1 MGSVGDV
8 SRVLLACV
16 LHALG
21 TNPAAV
27 RGFRNRFPKPNF
39 EMMSARFQTSV
50 PSFSFFLVG
59 SVGDVSRVL
68 LACVLHALGTNPA
81 AVRGFRNRFPKP
93 NFEMMS
99 ARFQT
104 SVPSFSFFLVGS
116 VGDVSRVLLACVL
129 HALGTNPAAVR
140 GFRNRFPKPNFE
152 MMSARFQTSVP
163 GYSRIVSCDVGRP
176 GRYISFLFF
185 LFSGFRRRRFDSFMA
200 CVLHALGTNPAAV
213 RGFRNRF
220 PKPNF
225 EMMSARFQTSVPGY
239 SRIVSCDVGRPGGY
253 LFSFL
258 FFLFS
263 GFRRRR
269 FESFIG
275 LCFACLGHESCCCS
289 RLSQPFSKAKFRDDV
304 GAIPD
309 ERAFLFFLF
318 SGFRRRRFESFIG
331 LCFACLGYESCCCS
345 RLSQPFSKAKFR
357 DDVGAI
363 PDERTFLFFLFSG
376 FRRRRFESFIGL
388 CFACLGYESCCCS
401 RLSQPFS
408 KAKFR
413 DDVGAI
419 PDERTWL

>member
-1 MGSVGDV
+1 
-8 SRVLLACV
+8 
-16 LHALG
+16 
-21 TNPAAV
+21 
-27 RGFRNRFPKPNF
+27 
-39 EMMSARFQTSV
+39 MSEGLEAILFL
-50 PSFSFFLVG
+50 SFSFFLVG

-99 ARFQT
+99 ARSRRAYLAIVELFLAM
-104 SVPSFSFFLVGS
+104 SEGLEAIFFLSFSFFLVGS
-116 VGDVSRVLLACVL
+116 VGDVSRVLL
-129 HALGTNPAAVR
+129 
-140 GFRNRFPKPNFE
+140 
-152 MMSARFQTSVP
+152 
-163 GYSRIVSCDVGRP
+163 
-176 GRYISFLFF
+176 
-185 LFSGFRRRRFDSFMA
+185 A

-269 FESFIG
+269 F
-275 LCFACLGHESCCCS
+275 
-289 RLSQPFSKAKFRDDV
+289 D
-304 GAIPD
+304 
-309 ERAFLFFLF
+309 
-318 SGFRRRRFESFIG
+318 
-331 LCFACLGYESCCCS
+331 
-345 RLSQPFSKAKFR
+345 
-357 DDVGAI
+357 
-363 PDERTFLFFLFSG
+363 
-376 FRRRRFESFIGL
+376 SFIGL

>member
-1 MGSVGDV
+1 MSEGLEAIFFLSFSFFLVGSVGDV
-8 SRVLLACV
+8 STVLLACV

-163 GYSRIVSCDVGRP
+163 GYSRIVSASVP
-176 GRYISFLFF
+176 SFSFF
-185 LFSGFRRRRFDSFMA
+185 LVGSVGEVSRVLLA

-269 FESFIG
+269 F
-275 LCFACLGHESCCCS
+275 
-289 RLSQPFSKAKFRDDV
+289 D
-304 GAIPD
+304 
-309 ERAFLFFLF
+309 
-318 SGFRRRRFESFIG
+318 
-331 LCFACLGYESCCCS
+331 
-345 RLSQPFSKAKFR
+345 
-357 DDVGAI
+357 
-363 PDERTFLFFLFSG
+363 
-376 FRRRRFESFIGL
+376 SFIGL

>member
-1 MGSVGDV
+1 MPWVRILLLFEAFATVFQSQISRWCRRDSRRAYLAIVELFLAMSEGPEAIFFLSFSFFLVGSVGDV
-8 SRVLLACV
+8 SRVLLACFF
-16 LHALG
+16 ACLG
-21 TNPAAV
+21 YESCCCSRLSQPFSKAKFRAAFGAIPDERTIV
-27 RGFRNRFPKPNF
+27 ELFLA
-39 EMMSARFQTSV
+39 MSEGLEAILFL
-50 PSFSFFLVG
+50 SFSFFLVG

-176 GRYISFLFF
+176 G
-185 LFSGFRRRRFDSFMA
+185 
-200 CVLHALGTNPAAV
+200 
-213 RGFRNRF
+213 
-220 PKPNF
+220 
-225 EMMSARFQTSVPGY
+225 
-239 SRIVSCDVGRPGGY
+239 GY

-269 FESFIG
+269 F
-275 LCFACLGHESCCCS
+275 
-289 RLSQPFSKAKFRDDV
+289 D
-304 GAIPD
+304 
-309 ERAFLFFLF
+309 
-318 SGFRRRRFESFIG
+318 
-331 LCFACLGYESCCCS
+331 
-345 RLSQPFSKAKFR
+345 
-357 DDVGAI
+357 
-363 PDERTFLFFLFSG
+363 
-376 FRRRRFESFIGL
+376 SFIGL

>member
-1 MGSVGDV
+1 MPWVRILLLFEAFATVFQSQISRWCRRDSRRAYLAIVELFLAMSEGLEAIFFLSFSFLLVGSVGDV
-8 SRVLLACV
+8 STVLLACV

-27 RGFRNRFPKPNF
+27 RGFRN
-39 EMMSARFQTSV
+39 
-50 PSFSFFLVG
+50 
-59 SVGDVSRVL
+59 
-68 LACVLHALGTNPA
+68 H
-81 AVRGFRNRFPKP
+81 
-93 NFEMMS
+93 
-99 ARFQT
+99 
-104 SVPSFSFFLVGS
+104 
-116 VGDVSRVLLACVL
+116 
-129 HALGTNPAAVR
+129 
-140 GFRNRFPKPNFE
+140 
-152 MMSARFQTSVP
+152 
-163 GYSRIVSCDVGRP
+163 
-176 GRYISFLFF
+176 
-185 LFSGFRRRRFDSFMA
+185 
-200 CVLHALGTNPAAV
+200 
-213 RGFRNRF
+213 F

-269 FESFIG
+269 F
-275 LCFACLGHESCCCS
+275 
-289 RLSQPFSKAKFRDDV
+289 D
-304 GAIPD
+304 
-309 ERAFLFFLF
+309 
-318 SGFRRRRFESFIG
+318 SFIG

-345 RLSQPFSKAKFR
+345 RL
-357 DDVGAI
+357 
-363 PDERTFLFFLFSG
+363 FFLFSG
-376 FRRRRFESFIGL
+376 FRRRRFDSFIGL

>member
-8 SRVLLACV
+8 SRVLL
-16 LHALG
+16 
-21 TNPAAV
+21 
-27 RGFRNRFPKPNF
+27 
-39 EMMSARFQTSV
+39 
-50 PSFSFFLVG
+50 
-59 SVGDVSRVL
+59 
-68 LACVLHALGTNPA
+68 
-81 AVRGFRNRFPKP
+81 
-93 NFEMMS
+93 
-99 ARFQT
+99 
-104 SVPSFSFFLVGS
+104 
-116 VGDVSRVLLACVL
+116 
-129 HALGTNPAAVR
+129 
-140 GFRNRFPKPNFE
+140 
-152 MMSARFQTSVP
+152 
-163 GYSRIVSCDVGRP
+163 
-176 GRYISFLFF
+176 
-185 LFSGFRRRRFDSFMA
+185 A

-269 FESFIG
+269 FDSFIG
-275 LCFACLGHESCCCS
+275 LCFACLGYESCCCPRLSQPFSKAKFRDDVGAIPDERTCMAIVELFLAMSEGLEAILFLSFSFFLVGSVGDVSRVLLACVLHALGTNPAAVRGFRNRFPKPNFEMMSARFQTSVPGYSRIVSCDVGRPGGYLFSFLFFLFSGFRRRRFDSFIGLCFACLGYESCCCS

-419 PDERTWL
+419 PDERTWLYPIDRIRQKSSLDLFLENRSIFQKSIYLSFV

>member
-1 MGSVGDV
+1 MSEGLEAIFFLSFSFFLVGSVGDVSRVLLACVLHALGTNPAAVRGFRNRFPRPNFEMMSARFQTSVPGYIPDEHTFLFFLFSGFRRRRFESFIGLCVLHALGTNPAAVRGFRNRFPKPNFEMMSARFQTSVPGYSRIVSCDVGRPGGYLFSFLFFLFSGFRIGDV

-50 PSFSFFLVG
+50 PSFSVFLVG

-176 GRYISFLFF
+176 G
-185 LFSGFRRRRFDSFMA
+185 
-200 CVLHALGTNPAAV
+200 
-213 RGFRNRF
+213 
-220 PKPNF
+220 
-225 EMMSARFQTSVPGY
+225 
-239 SRIVSCDVGRPGGY
+239 GY

-269 FESFIG
+269 FDSFIG

-309 ERAFLFFLF
+309 ER
-318 SGFRRRRFESFIG
+318 
-331 LCFACLGYESCCCS
+331 
-345 RLSQPFSKAKFR
+345 
-357 DDVGAI
+357 
-363 PDERTFLFFLFSG
+363 
-376 FRRRRFESFIGL
+376 
-388 CFACLGYESCCCS
+388 
-401 RLSQPFS
+401 
-408 KAKFR
+408 
-413 DDVGAI
+413 
-419 PDERTWL
+419 TWL

>member
-50 PSFSFFLVG
+50 YLAIVELFLAMSEGLEAIFFLSFSFFLVG

-68 LACVLHALGTNPA
+68 L
-81 AVRGFRNRFPKP
+81 
-93 NFEMMS
+93 
-99 ARFQT
+99 
-104 SVPSFSFFLVGS
+104 
-116 VGDVSRVLLACVL
+116 
-129 HALGTNPAAVR
+129 
-140 GFRNRFPKPNFE
+140 
-152 MMSARFQTSVP
+152 
-163 GYSRIVSCDVGRP
+163 
-176 GRYISFLFF
+176 
-185 LFSGFRRRRFDSFMA
+185 A

-309 ERAFLFFLF
+309 ER
-318 SGFRRRRFESFIG
+318 
-331 LCFACLGYESCCCS
+331 
-345 RLSQPFSKAKFR
+345 
-357 DDVGAI
+357 
-363 PDERTFLFFLFSG
+363 
-376 FRRRRFESFIGL
+376 
-388 CFACLGYESCCCS
+388 
-401 RLSQPFS
+401 
-408 KAKFR
+408 
-413 DDVGAI
+413 
-419 PDERTWL
+419 TWLYSRRAYLPFLSF

>member
-1 MGSVGDV
+1 
-8 SRVLLACV
+8 
-16 LHALG
+16 
-21 TNPAAV
+21 
-27 RGFRNRFPKPNF
+27 
-39 EMMSARFQTSV
+39 MSEGLEAIFFL
-50 PSFSFFLVG
+50 SFSFFLVG
-59 SVGDVSRVL
+59 SVGDVS
-68 LACVLHALGTNPA
+68 T
-81 AVRGFRNRFPKP
+81 
-93 NFEMMS
+93 
-99 ARFQT
+99 
-104 SVPSFSFFLVGS
+104 
-116 VGDVSRVLLACVL
+116 VLLACVL

-163 GYSRIVSCDVGRP
+163 GYSKIVSCDVGRP
-176 GRYISFLFF
+176 GGYLISFLFF
-185 LFSGFRRRRFDSFMA
+185 LFSGFRRRRFESFIGLCFA
-200 CVLHALGTNPAAV
+200 CLGHESCCCSRLSQP
-213 RGFRNRF
+213 F

-253 LFSFL
+253 FISFL

-269 FESFIG
+269 FDSFIG
-275 LCFACLGHESCCCS
+275 LCFACLGYESCCCS

>member
-1 MGSVGDV
+1 M
-8 SRVLLACV
+8 
-16 LHALG
+16 
-21 TNPAAV
+21 
-27 RGFRNRFPKPNF
+27 
-39 EMMSARFQTSV
+39 
-50 PSFSFFLVG
+50 
-59 SVGDVSRVL
+59 
-68 LACVLHALGTNPA
+68 
-81 AVRGFRNRFPKP
+81 
-93 NFEMMS
+93 
-99 ARFQT
+99 
-104 SVPSFSFFLVGS
+104 GS

-176 GRYISFLFF
+176 GGYLISFLFF
-185 LFSGFRRRRFDSFMA
+185 LFSGLRRRRFESFIGLCFA
-200 CVLHALGTNPAAV
+200 CLGYESCCCS
-213 RGFRNRF
+213 RLRF

-253 LFSFL
+253 LIS
-258 FFLFS
+258 
-263 GFRRRR
+263 
-269 FESFIG
+269 
-275 LCFACLGHESCCCS
+275 
-289 RLSQPFSKAKFRDDV
+289 
-304 GAIPD
+304 
-309 ERAFLFFLF
+309 
-318 SGFRRRRFESFIG
+318 
-331 LCFACLGYESCCCS
+331 
-345 RLSQPFSKAKFR
+345 
-357 DDVGAI
+357 
-363 PDERTFLFFLFSG
+363 FLFFLFSG

>member
-1 MGSVGDV
+1 MPWARILLLFEAFATVFQSQI
-8 SRVLLACV
+8 SRWCRRDSRRAYLAIV
-16 LHALG
+16 ELFLA
-21 TNPAAV
+21 
-27 RGFRNRFPKPNF
+27 
-39 EMMSARFQTSV
+39 MSE
-50 PSFSFFLVG
+50 G
-59 SVGDVSRVL
+59 
-68 LACVLHALGTNPA
+68 
-81 AVRGFRNRFPKP
+81 
-93 NFEMMS
+93 
-99 ARFQT
+99 
-104 SVPSFSFFLVGS
+104 
-116 VGDVSRVLLACVL
+116 
-129 HALGTNPAAVR
+129 
-140 GFRNRFPKPNFE
+140 
-152 MMSARFQTSVP
+152 
-163 GYSRIVSCDVGRP
+163 
-176 GRYISFLFF
+176 
-185 LFSGFRRRRFDSFMA
+185 
-200 CVLHALGTNPAAV
+200 
-213 RGFRNRF
+213 
-220 PKPNF
+220 
-225 EMMSARFQTSVPGY
+225 
-239 SRIVSCDVGRPGGY
+239 

-275 LCFACLGHESCCCS
+275 LCFACLGYESCCCS